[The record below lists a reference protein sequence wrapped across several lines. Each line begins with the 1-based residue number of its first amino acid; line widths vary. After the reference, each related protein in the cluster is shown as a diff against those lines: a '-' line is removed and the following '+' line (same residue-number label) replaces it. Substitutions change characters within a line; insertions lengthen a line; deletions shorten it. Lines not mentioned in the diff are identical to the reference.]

1 MIICGNVFIFIL
13 TPILANV
20 IERHYTFGGK
30 ELSCLCKMLG
40 FQCFN
45 TVVAS
50 TVYYF
55 FADTFEPMR
64 HSWYAFGAGMILN
77 VLIGDLFVI
86 GLGID
91 LARPGAIVCRHLAT
105 KATTQR
111 EMNHLYT
118 EKADIYLAFRL
129 QVRGAAPLPPPPP
142 SAPFQPHD

>member
-1 MIICGNVFIFIL
+1 
-13 TPILANV
+13 
-20 IERHYTFGGK
+20 
-30 ELSCLCKMLG
+30 
-40 FQCFN
+40 
-45 TVVAS
+45 
-50 TVYYF
+50 
-55 FADTFEPMR
+55 
-64 HSWYAFGAGMILN
+64 MILN

-129 QVRGAAPLPPPPP
+129 QVRWAAPLPPTPLHTV
-142 SAPFQPHD
+142 SLFRPHV

>member
-1 MIICGNVFIFIL
+1 
-13 TPILANV
+13 
-20 IERHYTFGGK
+20 
-30 ELSCLCKMLG
+30 
-40 FQCFN
+40 
-45 TVVAS
+45 
-50 TVYYF
+50 
-55 FADTFEPMR
+55 
-64 HSWYAFGAGMILN
+64 MILN

-129 QVRGAAPLPPPPP
+129 QV
-142 SAPFQPHD
+142 

>member
-1 MIICGNVFIFIL
+1 
-13 TPILANV
+13 
-20 IERHYTFGGK
+20 
-30 ELSCLCKMLG
+30 
-40 FQCFN
+40 
-45 TVVAS
+45 
-50 TVYYF
+50 
-55 FADTFEPMR
+55 
-64 HSWYAFGAGMILN
+64 MILN

-129 QVRGAAPLPPPPP
+129 QVRWAAPLTHLHL
-142 SAPFQPHD
+142 SISLFRPHV

>member
-1 MIICGNVFIFIL
+1 
-13 TPILANV
+13 
-20 IERHYTFGGK
+20 
-30 ELSCLCKMLG
+30 
-40 FQCFN
+40 
-45 TVVAS
+45 
-50 TVYYF
+50 
-55 FADTFEPMR
+55 MR
-64 HSWYAFGAGMILN
+64 HSWYALRAMGSRPTPQTRLSHDPLLPLCRYAFGAGMILN

-129 QVRGAAPLPPPPP
+129 QVRWAARL
-142 SAPFQPHD
+142 SHLHLSISRFRPHF

>member
-1 MIICGNVFIFIL
+1 
-13 TPILANV
+13 
-20 IERHYTFGGK
+20 
-30 ELSCLCKMLG
+30 
-40 FQCFN
+40 
-45 TVVAS
+45 
-50 TVYYF
+50 
-55 FADTFEPMR
+55 
-64 HSWYAFGAGMILN
+64 MILN

-129 QVRGAAPLPPPPP
+129 QVRRAAPLTPTPLHIPHIPLPTPLLTPHP
-142 SAPFQPHD
+142 SRCSSSASSPSSR

>member
-1 MIICGNVFIFIL
+1 
-13 TPILANV
+13 
-20 IERHYTFGGK
+20 
-30 ELSCLCKMLG
+30 
-40 FQCFN
+40 
-45 TVVAS
+45 
-50 TVYYF
+50 
-55 FADTFEPMR
+55 
-64 HSWYAFGAGMILN
+64 MILN

-129 QVRGAAPLPPPPP
+129 QVRWAAPLTPTPHIPLQTPLLTPHP
-142 SAPFQPHD
+142 SRCSSSARCPSSR

>member
-1 MIICGNVFIFIL
+1 
-13 TPILANV
+13 
-20 IERHYTFGGK
+20 
-30 ELSCLCKMLG
+30 
-40 FQCFN
+40 
-45 TVVAS
+45 
-50 TVYYF
+50 
-55 FADTFEPMR
+55 
-64 HSWYAFGAGMILN
+64 MILN

-129 QVRGAAPLPPPPP
+129 QLVCKYIIIALMYASALPACFLLGFLFFLLSAWVDRRGTSDKL
-142 SAPFQPHD
+142 QVK

>member
-1 MIICGNVFIFIL
+1 MVSLTRDGVTPQPAHPKHVSL
-13 TPILANV
+13 TPL
-20 IERHYTFGGK
+20 
-30 ELSCLCKMLG
+30 LSR
-40 FQCFN
+40 
-45 TVVAS
+45 
-50 TVYYF
+50 Y
-55 FADTFEPMR
+55 R
-64 HSWYAFGAGMILN
+64 YAFGAGMILN

-129 QVRGAAPLPPPPP
+129 QVRWAAPLPPTPP
-142 SAPFQPHD
+142 STPFRPRF